1 VRHNRVLDVKQR
13 PSGEWEVFTEQ
24 GNIVAEHVV
33 NAAGSFG
40 EQVGAMVGIDVPIV
54 NMVHQYLVTEN
65 LPEVA
70 ALDREPPVIRD
81 PRASCYYRQEQQG
94 LVIGPYEMAD
104 AEAWGLDG
112 IDWSFD
118 MELLPPELDR
128 LSPSLELAMQRIP
141 AFANAGIKRVVSGP
155 ITHTPDGN
163 FLLGPAAGL
172 VNYWMCCGASIGI
185 TQGAGAGKYLAQWM
199 VHGQTEIS
207 MGGFDPRRYGK
218 WALGKYLL
226 DKSIDEYQQMYQL
239 HYPGEHREAGR
250 PVKKTPVYA
259 KLAAAGAQFADVFGW
274 ERAKWFAPPGE
285 TEQYSF
291 RRNNWFDVVAK
302 ECETVR
308 ERVGLLDL
316 TSFAK
321 YDIGGRDAEAYL
333 NRLNANRIPRRDG
346 GIVLSHMLTELG
358 GIECEA
364 TITRL
369 GADRFYVLSAAV
381 AELHDLDWLEQHIAD
396 GEDVTV
402 ENVTHDYGVLV
413 LTGPRSRELLAKLT
427 NEDLGNA
434 SFPWLRGKEI
444 DVSGVPVRALRI
456 SYVGELGWELHHPI
470 SRMEKLYDTIMAAGA
485 EYGIANFGTYAVNA
499 MRMEKAYKAWGAE
512 LTTEITMIEADME
525 RFVDFDKGEFIG
537 HDATLARKSKPIDTK
552 LVYVSVDTDDADPAG
567 NEAVFDDDRVIGV
580 TTGGAYGFSVGRS
593 LAFAYVEPGYT
604 SPGSKFDISVLGS
617 RRRATVLAGP
627 AYDPDNQRL
636 RS

>member
-1 VRHNRVLDVKQR
+1 
-13 PSGEWEVFTEQ
+13 
-24 GNIVAEHVV
+24 
-33 NAAGSFG
+33 
-40 EQVGAMVGIDVPIV
+40 
-54 NMVHQYLVTEN
+54 
-65 LPEVA
+65 
-70 ALDREPPVIRD
+70 
-81 PRASCYYRQEQQG
+81 
-94 LVIGPYEMAD
+94 
-104 AEAWGLDG
+104 
-112 IDWSFD
+112 
-118 MELLPPELDR
+118 
-128 LSPSLELAMQRIP
+128 
-141 AFANAGIKRVVSGP
+141 
-155 ITHTPDGN
+155 
-163 FLLGPAAGL
+163 
-172 VNYWMCCGASIGI
+172 
-185 TQGAGAGKYLAQWM
+185 
-199 VHGQTEIS
+199 VHGQTEVN
-207 MGGFDPRRYGK
+207 MAGFDPRRYGK

-274 ERAKWFAPPGE
+274 ERAKWFAPPGV

-291 RRNNWFDVVAK
+291 RRNNCFDVVAK
-302 ECETVR
+302 ECAAVR

-321 YDIGGRDAEAYL
+321 YDVIGKNAEAYL

-369 GADRFYVLSAAV
+369 ASDRFYILSAAT
-381 AELHDLDWLEQHIAD
+381 AELHDLDWVEQHITD
-396 GEDVTV
+396 GEDVSV

-413 LTGPRSRELLAKLT
+413 LAGPRSRDVLAKLS

-444 DVSGVPVRALRI
+444 HVSGIHVRALRI

-470 SRMEKLYDTIMAAGA
+470 AQMETLYDAIMAAGE
-485 EYGIANFGTYAVNA
+485 EYGIANFGTYSVNA

-512 LTTEITMIEADME
+512 LTTEITMVEADMD
-525 RFVDFDKGEFIG
+525 RFVDFDKGAFIG
-537 HDATLARKSKPIDTK
+537 RDATLARRKKGIETK

-567 NEAVFDDDRVIGV
+567 NEPVFDGDRIIGV
-580 TTGGAYGFSVGRS
+580 TTGGAYGFTVGRS
-593 LAFAYVEPGYT
+593 LAFAYVEPDNA
-604 SPGSKFDISVLGS
+604 SPGSEFDISILGS
-617 RRRATVLAGP
+617 RRRATVLGRP